1 MVIGVK
7 MRKTAFLLSV
17 ELREEWAKQIPR
29 QVMPFGLIAS
39 DPITRLESEPAAKDS
54 FAKYQI

>member
-1 MVIGVK
+1 

-39 DPITRLESEPAAKDS
+39 DPITRLESEPAAQDS
-54 FAKYQI
+54 FAKYQL